1 MRSNRLKRKA
11 SSNRRLNT
19 VMLGPWAASVLNA
32 KYLVLAENKSMSPM
46 RQIEKVKSQHL
57 LTGDQTQG
65 LWCEQPVL

>member
-19 VMLGPWAASVLNA
+19 VMLSPWSASVLNT

-46 RQIEKVKSQHL
+46 RQNRGSEEPTFAYWGPNPGPLV
-57 LTGDQTQG
+57 
-65 LWCEQPVL
+65 